1 MKHLQIACLAL
12 LSAPSAMAQ
21 SQALLDTRDATLYLA
36 YGGGFATA
44 GKNGTVG
51 SLDPVGLGGPATL
64 VGQGADSF
72 TGGYLGWA
80 VCWQMAWD
88 LQQTWGLSADG
99 HTVSGSGYTQLAQSS
114 SVIGQGCLPSCPAS
128 VLMTARNWQD
138 FQFTLDAPT
147 AYQFHSEVSLDEG
160 VQINR
165 WDESRQRWFTFASG
179 VAGGVAD
186 RSGTLDAGRWQVV
199 NSRGADVLGSTP
211 ASLSETWTFT
221 LTLANAQWVSA
232 VPEPTPA
239 LLLPVGLVALA
250 GLRRRASGGQR
261 A

>member
-1 MKHLQIACLAL
+1 MKPLHIACLAL

-21 SQALLDTRDATLYLA
+21 SQALLDTRDATLHLA

-51 SLDPVGLGGPATL
+51 TLDPVGLSGPATL

-80 VCWQMAWD
+80 VSWQMAWD
-88 LQQTWGLSADG
+88 LQQTWGLSADA
-99 HTVSGSGYTQLAQSS
+99 HTLSGSGFAQLAQSN
-114 SVIGQGCLPSCPAS
+114 SVIGTGCLPSCPAS
-128 VLMTARNWQD
+128 VLMTAHNGQD

-147 AYQFHSEVSLDEG
+147 AYQFHSEVSLNEG

-165 WDESRQRWFTFASG
+165 WDESRQRWFTYAGS

-199 NSRGADVLGSTP
+199 SSRSADVLGSTP
-211 ASLSETWTFT
+211 ASLSETWDFN

-232 VPEPTPA
+232 VPEPTSA
-239 LLLPVGLVALA
+239 LLLPVGLLALV
-250 GLRRRASGGQR
+250 GLRRRAR
-261 A
+261 AGA